1 MKNSIKGNGILKKE
15 NNNLEILENKDFFY
29 NIIVEKGPL
38 GIAVTDID
46 FRFLKVNTT
55 MCNLLGY
62 SAEELL
68 AMRIED
74 ISHPDDYAN
83 DFYQFNLLLT
93 GKISSYTMEKR
104 FIKKD
109 NSILFCRLT
118 ANLNKDINGKPI
130 YAIGYIENIT
140 EQKKSLQKIYEIEE
154 RYKAIHNMSGELIYV
169 FDLKGNFIEIN
180 EAAEKRLGFTSEELK
195 NVNVRSL
202 IVNEDDIK
210 LLDNRLSELIKG
222 NKITAT
228 ESYKIK
234 NKHGEFLEIESNV
247 SLLHKNDKPYTFIGI
262 ARDVTERNRIYS
274 ELKNSKDLY
283 KLLVE
288 NQTDFIVKVDPE
300 GSFLYVSPN
309 YCEFFGKS
317 ENELLG
323 KKFFPFVHD
332 DDIKNTRS
340 AFQASL
346 KPPFATYVEQRA
358 LTKFGWRW
366 LAWAHKAVLDDSGK
380 VIAVLGIGRD
390 INDKKLAEIE
400 VLKSEEKYRE
410 TINFLPVSVYEFDN
424 KKNITFLNKKA
435 KDLTGISDEEVFS
448 ANLNPLDYIVPS
460 NVEYAGKN
468 LESVLVKGELING
481 IEYKIRHKNGMETNV
496 LANTAP
502 IYNNGKIVGVRGAA
516 IDISELKKIEEKL
529 RESEERYRNLFEK
542 NFSAVIVSDINGNI
556 IECNQA
562 FADMLGLANVNS
574 AKKMNIKD
582 LYENREYREKIEELL
597 RSSGEIKNY
606 EFRMKNIRGETK
618 YIIGNAAVDYDDNGE
633 IKTIRKYLTDNTEKE
648 LAQQKLENYKN
659 HLETVVHKRTEQ
671 LKLELEKQKIAE
683 EKIQKAFQKEKE
695 LNELKSSFISTASHE
710 FRTPLT
716 SIRLYTDLIAMMGK
730 EINENELKN
739 YIEHIQISV
748 KNMTTLINDVLTLSR
763 TDTGKISFTP
773 SVIDLHKF
781 SENILSEIKDICSSK
796 HKLIF
801 NYKTS
806 INKFLLDEKLLRHIF
821 LNLLSNAVKYS
832 PNGGIVSLEINIDK
846 NIILFIF
853 SDEGLGIAENEL
865 NNIFEPFYRTSNSQ
879 AIEGT
884 GLGLAIVKRSVELH
898 GGTIEI
904 NSYLNKG
911 TKFYVRLPIIDGK

>member
-1 MKNSIKGNGILKKE
+1 MKNSKKE
-15 NNNLEILENKDFFY
+15 NGRLKQNDNNLKVLENKDFFY
-29 NIIVEKGPL
+29 NVIVENGPL
-38 GIAVTDID
+38 GIAVTNLD
-46 FRFLKVNTT
+46 FKFLKVNTT
-55 MCNLLGY
+55 ICNLLGY

-68 AMRIED
+68 AMTIED
-74 ISHPDDYAN
+74 ISHPDDYGN
-83 DFYQFNLLLT
+83 DFQQFNLLLT
-93 GKISSYTMEKR
+93 GKISFYTMEKR

-130 YAIGYIENIT
+130 YSIGYIENIT
-140 EQKKSLQKIYEIEE
+140 EQKNSLQKISEIEE
-154 RYKAIHNMSGELIYV
+154 RYKAIHNMSGEFIYIY
-169 FDLKGNFIEIN
+169 DLKGNFIEIN
-180 EAAEKRLGFTSEELK
+180 EAAEKRLGFTNEELK
-195 NVNVRSL
+195 NVNIRSL
-202 IVNEDDIK
+202 IVNDDDIK

-234 NKHGEFLEIESNV
+234 NKYGEFLEIESNV
-247 SLLHKNDKPYTFIGI
+247 SLLHKDEKPYAFIGI
-262 ARDVTERNRIYS
+262 ARDFTERNRIYS
-274 ELKNSKDLY
+274 ELKKSKELY

-300 GSFLYVSPN
+300 GSFLYVSPS

-358 LTKFGWRW
+358 FTKLGWRW
-366 LAWAHKAVLDDSGK
+366 LAWAHKAVLDDMGK
-380 VIAVLGIGRD
+380 VTAVLGTGRD
-390 INDKKLAEIE
+390 INYKKLAEIE
-400 VLKSEEKYRE
+400 VLKNEERYKE
-410 TINFLPVSVYEFDN
+410 TINFLPVSVYEFDIN
-424 KKNITFLNKKA
+424 KNITFLNKKA
-435 KDLTGISDEEVFS
+435 KDLTGLSDEEVFS
-448 ANLNPLDYIVPS
+448 SNLNPLDYIVPS
-460 NVEYAGKN
+460 NMEYAGKS
-468 LESVLVKGELING
+468 LERVLVKGELVNG
-481 IEYKIRHKNGMETNV
+481 TEYKIRHKNGMETNV

-516 IDISELKKIEEKL
+516 IDINELKKIEEKL
-529 RESEERYRNLFEK
+529 RESEEKYRNLFEK

-556 IECNQA
+556 IDCNQA
-562 FADMLGLANVNS
+562 FAEMLGLANVSS

-582 LYENREYREKIEELL
+582 LYGDLEYREKIEELL
-597 RSSGEIKNY
+597 RSNGEIKNY
-606 EFRMKNIRGETK
+606 AFRMKNIRGETK

-648 LAQQKLENYKN
+648 IAQQKLENYKN

-683 EKIQKAFQKEKE
+683 EIIQKAFQKEKE
-695 LNELKSSFISTASHE
+695 LNELKTSFISTASHE

-730 EINENELKN
+730 EINEIELKN
-739 YIEHIQISV
+739 YIEHIQTSV

-763 TDTGKISFTP
+763 TDTGKIYFTP
-773 SVIDLHKF
+773 SVIDLHRF
-781 SENILSEIKDICSSK
+781 SENILSEIKDICSPK
-796 HKLIF
+796 HTLIF

-806 INKFLLDEKLLRHIF
+806 RNKFLLDEKLLRHIF

-832 PNGGIVSLEINIDK
+832 PNGGTVSLEINID
-846 NIILFIF
+846 NNLILFIF
-853 SDEGLGIAENEL
+853 SDEGMGIAENEL
-865 NNIFEPFYRTSNSQ
+865 INLFEPFYRTSNSQ